1 MPFFIAEISSNHNN
15 SMDRI
20 KKKLSSLRKK
30 NLVSMQLNF
39 KFLKSKNYFIRNLKK
54 NQNFFEIEKNGSL
67 I

>member
-20 KKKLSSLRKK
+20 KKLSSLRK

-39 KFLKSKNYFIRNLKK
+39 KFLKSKNYFIKK
-54 NQNFFEIEKNGSL
+54 F
-67 I
+67 